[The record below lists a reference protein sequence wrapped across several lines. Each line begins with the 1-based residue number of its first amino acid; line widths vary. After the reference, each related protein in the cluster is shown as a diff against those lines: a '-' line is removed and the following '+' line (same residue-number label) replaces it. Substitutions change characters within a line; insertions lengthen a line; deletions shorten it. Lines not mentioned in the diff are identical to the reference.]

1 MRVWLP
7 PQQHSCRSQTTVTEI
22 QIGRKLQIDENLLSP
37 KQHVSNWQLTHSLLT
52 QSFKSCCRLGK
63 ATPTNKYL
71 QQITTMWEQ
80 SSEYKKIG
88 PERKK
93 KIYKCYLLV
102 DTDLEGVRT
111 NGPTKCTKCTVD
123 TVHSRHSTTVHSRHC
138 TQYTTKDN
146 SQTCWTSNW
155 DLEQQQGF
163 KMNWC

>member
-37 KQHVSNWQLTHSLLT
+37 KQHVSNWQLTHILLT

-71 QQITTMWEQ
+71 RQITTMWEQ
-80 SSEYKKIG
+80 SSEYKKQ
-88 PERKK
+88 KTK
-93 KIYKCYLLV
+93 S
-102 DTDLEGVRT
+102 T
-111 NGPTKCTKCTVD
+111 NVICWLTQILRVSGQMGLQSAQCTQYTAHSTKCTV
-123 TVHSRHSTTVHSRHC
+123 HSRQCAQH
-138 TQYTTKDN
+138 TTKDN

>member
-37 KQHVSNWQLTHSLLT
+37 KQHVSNWQLTHILLT

-80 SSEYKKIG
+80 SSEYKKLG
-88 PERKK
+88 PERKN
-93 KIYKCYLLV
+93 KIYKSYLLV

-111 NGPTKCTKCTVD
+111 NAVHHQRQFTNLLDVKLRSGATAGLQNELVLVQHNCLQFPTL
-123 TVHSRHSTTVHSRHC
+123 H
-138 TQYTTKDN
+138 
-146 SQTCWTSNW
+146 WFW
-155 DLEQQQGF
+155 
-163 KMNWC
+163 